1 MVCKMT
7 NSGSDSAA
15 GRHDGAVTASTENE
29 APRERG
35 RQIVPS
41 VMRAVRI
48 LNTLAAEPASV
59 SLASLSRRL
68 ELPRSSTLALCNTL
82 VATELLVRNPDGTY
96 RMGPHVLELG
106 RALLGQTD
114 IHSEFERV
122 LSELNLLP
130 EHTVVCAVLRGR
142 DAVYIGR
149 RRGSHPVGV
158 SYEIGIRLPAHCTAS
173 GLAML
178 SSLSDE
184 QLMARYS
191 DPESLVTLTVHSIS
205 SVQELLERVA
215 EVRSRGYAIDDEE
228 TALGMLCI
236 GAPVRDD
243 SGAAMGAVAA
253 SMAKAAL
260 QMRELPS
267 IATDVQRLAFEI
279 SAGLGGPGG

>member
-1 MVCKMT
+1 MT
-7 NSGSDSAA
+7 TSES
-15 GRHDGAVTASTENE
+15 
-29 APRERG
+29 G
-35 RQIVPS
+35 RQVVPS
-41 VMRAVRI
+41 VLRAVRI
-48 LNTLAAEPASV
+48 LDTLAAEPASI

-96 RMGPHVLELG
+96 KMGPHVLELG

-122 LSELNLLP
+122 LAELNVLP
-130 EHTVVCAVLRGR
+130 EHTIVCAVLRGH

-149 RRGSHPVGV
+149 RRGNHPVGV

-178 SSLSDE
+178 SSLPDE
-184 QLMARYS
+184 QLTARYS
-191 DPESLVTLTVHSIS
+191 EPDALATLTVHSIS
-205 SVQELLERVA
+205 SLPELLDRVA

-236 GAPVRDD
+236 GAAVSDG
-243 SGAAMGAVAA
+243 SGAAVGAVAA

-267 IATDVQRLAFEI
+267 IATDVQELASQI
-279 SAGLGGPGG
+279 SAALGGRVAERA